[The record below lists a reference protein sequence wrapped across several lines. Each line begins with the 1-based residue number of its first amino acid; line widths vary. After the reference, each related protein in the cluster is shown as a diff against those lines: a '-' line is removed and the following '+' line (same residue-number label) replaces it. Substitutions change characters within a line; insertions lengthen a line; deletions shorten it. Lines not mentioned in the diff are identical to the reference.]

1 MDYRDRVA
9 IVTGASS
16 GIGRC
21 VARDLAARGARVVLA
36 ARREHELRE
45 TARDCSI
52 RQARHGIASGDGVLV
67 APGDLADPAFASG
80 LADAALARFGRI
92 DVVVNNAGVAKH
104 KQIHH
109 VTPDE
114 LELVLR
120 VNFLAAARLTLAAL
134 PAMVARGDGFV
145 VNVSS
150 VAGKLP
156 PPRESVYA
164 ASKFALEGFTEG
176 LWLDLEGSGVHA
188 AVVHVGPIDTDI
200 WRTTDEPSRYRGR
213 RFPPELVS
221 RAVLRCIEERRHEL
235 WVPRRFALPW
245 LFRLALPGV
254 YRWASARFDPVPRPV
269 VEDARQRG
277 AAQLR
282 ASGGGR
288 PEHDT

>member
-1 MDYRDRVA
+1 MDYRERVA

-21 VARDLAARGARVVLA
+21 VAQDLAARGARVVLA
-36 ARREHELRE
+36 ARRASELQD
-45 TARDCSI
+45 TARACAA
-52 RQARHGIASGDGVLV
+52 RQAPLGIADGAGVHV
-67 APGDLADPAFASG
+67 VPGDLADPAFADA
-80 LADAALARFGRI
+80 LAAAALARFGRI

-109 VTPDE
+109 VTADE
-114 LELVLR
+114 LEHVFR
-120 VNFLAAARLTLAAL
+120 VNFLAAARLTIAAL
-134 PAMVARGDGFV
+134 PAMTARGEGWI

-156 PPRESVYA
+156 PPRETVYA

-176 LWLDLEGSGVHA
+176 LWLDLQGSGVHA

-221 RAVLRCIEERRHEL
+221 RAVRRCIEERRHES
-235 WVPRRFALPW
+235 WVPRRFALAYW
-245 LFRLALPGV
+245 FRLALPGV
-254 YRWASARFDPVPRPV
+254 YRWASSRFDPVPREV
-269 VEDARQRG
+269 IDAARR
-277 AAQLR
+277 R
-282 ASGGGR
+282 
-288 PEHDT
+288 

>member
-1 MDYRDRVA
+1 MLDRRMDFRERVA

-21 VARDLAARGARVVLA
+21 VALDLAARGARVVLA
-36 ARREHELRE
+36 ARREHELRD
-45 TARDCSI
+45 TARECAV
-52 RQARHGIASGDGVLV
+52 RQAAHGITDGAGVHV
-67 APGDLADPAFASG
+67 VPGDLAEPSFPDT
-80 LADAALARFGRI
+80 LAAAALERFGRI
-92 DVVVNNAGVAKH
+92 DVVVNNAGIAKH

-109 VTPDE
+109 VASDE
-114 LELVLR
+114 LEQVFR

-134 PAMVARGDGFV
+134 PAMTARGEGFV

-156 PPRESVYA
+156 PPRETVYA

-176 LWLDLEGSGVHA
+176 LWLDLQGSGVHA

-213 RFPPELVS
+213 RFPPGLVS

-235 WVPRRFALPW
+235 WVPRRFALAYA
-245 LFRLALPGV
+245 FRLALPGV
-254 YRWASARFDPVPRPV
+254 YRWASSLFDPVPREV
-269 VEDARQRG
+269 IDAVRRRQG
-277 AAQLR
+277 CD
-282 ASGGGR
+282 GG
-288 PEHDT
+288 